1 MQSKENILFSFMGG
15 TNMVQYKKDD
25 IKEKI
30 DNAALK
36 IFVEKG
42 YEKTKISNI
51 ATESNVSVGNI
62 YRYYKSKEE
71 IFYSIA
77 PESVL
82 ENLKNILVNKL
93 IFAKDKTANELN
105 SKNNF
110 QLVNEEFIDY
120 IIKNREQ
127 ILIMFTG
134 SKGTKYESLKYEVI
148 NYMIKNIKE
157 NYSKENNK
165 IIYDSM
171 NYTIIEIIYE
181 NLISMMIKILKE
193 SDSSEDIKKSFKII
207 NLYHLFG
214 VTNLFK

>member
-1 MQSKENILFSFMGG
+1 
-15 TNMVQYKKDD
+15 MVQYKKDD

-36 IFVEKG
+36 IFVENG

-62 YRYYKSKEE
+62 YKYYKSKKQ

-82 ENLKNILVNKL
+82 ENLKNILINKL
-93 IFAKDKTANELN
+93 IFAKYKTANELN

-120 IIKNREQ
+120 MIKNREQ

-134 SKGTKYESLKYEVI
+134 SKGTKYESLKYEAI

-171 NYTIIEIIYE
+171 NYKIIKIIYE
-181 NLISMMIKILKE
+181 NLISMMIQILKE
-193 SDSSEDIKKSFKII
+193 SDSPEDIKKSFKII

>member
-1 MQSKENILFSFMGG
+1 
-15 TNMVQYKKDD
+15 MVQYKKDD

-36 IFVEKG
+36 IFVENG

-62 YRYYKSKEE
+62 YKYYKSKKQ

-82 ENLKNILVNKL
+82 ENLKNILINKL
-93 IFAKDKTANELN
+93 ISAKYKTANELN
-105 SKNNF
+105 SKNDF

-120 IIKNREQ
+120 MIKNREQ

-134 SKGTKYESLKYEVI
+134 SKGTKYESLKYEAI

-171 NYTIIEIIYE
+171 NYKIIKIIYE
-181 NLISMMIKILKE
+181 NLISMMIQILKE
-193 SDSSEDIKKSFKII
+193 SDSPEDIKKSFKII

>member
-1 MQSKENILFSFMGG
+1 
-15 TNMVQYKKDD
+15 MVQYKKDD

-42 YEKTKISNI
+42 YEKAKISNI

-82 ENLKNILVNKL
+82 ENLKSILINKL
-93 IFAKDKTANELN
+93 TFAKDKTANELN
-105 SKNNF
+105 SKNDF

-120 IIKNREQ
+120 MIKNREQ
-127 ILIMFTG
+127 ILIMFNG
-134 SKGTKYESLKYEVI
+134 SKGTRYESLKDEAI

-171 NYTIIEIIYE
+171 NYNIIKIIYE
-181 NLISMMIKILKE
+181 NLISMMIQVLKE
-193 SDSSEDIKKSFKII
+193 SDSPEDIKKSFKII

>member
-1 MQSKENILFSFMGG
+1 
-15 TNMVQYKKDD
+15 MVQYKKDD

-36 IFVEKG
+36 IFVENG

-62 YRYYKSKEE
+62 YKYYKSKEQ

-82 ENLKNILVNKL
+82 ENLKNILINKL
-93 IFAKDKTANELN
+93 IFAKYKTANELN
-105 SKNNF
+105 SKNDF

-120 IIKNREQ
+120 MIKNREQ

-134 SKGTKYESLKYEVI
+134 SKGTKYESLKYEAI

-171 NYTIIEIIYE
+171 NYKIIKIIYE
-181 NLISMMIKILKE
+181 NLISMMIQILKE
-193 SDSSEDIKKSFKII
+193 SDSPEDIKKSFKII

>member
-1 MQSKENILFSFMGG
+1 MHLKANLLFSFVGG

-82 ENLKNILVNKL
+82 EDLKSILINKL
-93 IFAKDKTANELN
+93 TFAKDKTSNELN
-105 SKNNF
+105 SENDF

-120 IIKNREQ
+120 MIKNREQ
-127 ILIMFTG
+127 ILIMFNG
-134 SKGTKYESLKYEVI
+134 SKGTRYESLKYEAI
-148 NYMIKNIKE
+148 NYMIKNIKK

-171 NYTIIEIIYE
+171 NYNIIKIIYE
-181 NLISMMIKILKE
+181 NLISMMIEVLKE
-193 SDSSEDIKKSFKII
+193 SDSPEDIKKSFKII

>member
-1 MQSKENILFSFMGG
+1 
-15 TNMVQYKKDD
+15 MVQYKKED

-42 YEKTKISNI
+42 YEKAKISNI

-82 ENLKNILVNKL
+82 ENLKSILINKL
-93 IFAKDKTANELN
+93 TFAKDKTLSELN
-105 SKNNF
+105 SKNDF

-120 IIKNREQ
+120 MIKNRDQ
-127 ILIMFTG
+127 ILIMFIG
-134 SKGTKYESLKYEVI
+134 SKGTRYESLKDEAI
-148 NYMIKNIKE
+148 NYMIKIIKE

-171 NYTIIEIIYE
+171 NYRIIKIIYKNFIE
-181 NLISMMIKILKE
+181 MIMQILKE
-193 SDSSEDIKKSFKII
+193 SNSSEDIKKSFKII

>member
-1 MQSKENILFSFMGG
+1 MQSKENMSFSFIGG
-15 TNMVQYKKDD
+15 TNMVQYKKED

-42 YEKTKISNI
+42 YEKAKISNI

-82 ENLKNILVNKL
+82 ENLKSILINKL
-93 IFAKDKTANELN
+93 TFAKDKTLSELN
-105 SKNNF
+105 SKNDF

-120 IIKNREQ
+120 MIKNRDQ
-127 ILIMFTG
+127 ILIMFIG
-134 SKGTKYESLKYEVI
+134 SKGTRYESLKDEAI
-148 NYMIKNIKE
+148 NYMIKIIKE

-171 NYTIIEIIYE
+171 NYRIIKIIYKNFIE
-181 NLISMMIKILKE
+181 MIMQILKE
-193 SDSSEDIKKSFKII
+193 SNSSEDIKKSFKII